1 MDRHSRGLNS
11 LDERSVRDS
20 DAGAETLR
28 MEEIRRSLDEMESRA
43 SRRNSLDGRA
53 CYQNVDRRENRDEVD
68 EGLDE
73 SARRGSVRVA
83 GAGDDAALF
92 RNRALRGVLSVDPT
106 HGNGPDVAAGC
117 CENRSGRKNLEAT
130 DADAGAES
138 LSVCLHSTDDW

>member
-1 MDRHSRGLNS
+1 MNS

-43 SRRNSLDGRA
+43 SRRNRLDGRA
-53 CYQNVDRRENRDEVD
+53 RYQNVDRRENRDEVD

-83 GAGDDAALF
+83 GAGDDATLF
-92 RNRALRGVLSVDPT
+92 RNRALRDVLSVDPT
-106 HGNGPDVAAGC
+106 HVNGPDVAAGC
-117 CENRSGRKNLEAT
+117 CENRSGRKNPGSDRCRCWSGIAVGLPAF
-130 DADAGAES
+130 D
-138 LSVCLHSTDDW
+138 